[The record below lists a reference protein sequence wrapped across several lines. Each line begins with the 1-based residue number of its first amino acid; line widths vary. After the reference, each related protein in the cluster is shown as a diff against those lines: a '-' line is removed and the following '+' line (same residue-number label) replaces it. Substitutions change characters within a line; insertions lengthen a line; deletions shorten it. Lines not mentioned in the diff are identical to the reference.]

1 MNCFSDLSTI
11 YLCLFG
17 FVLKKKK
24 KICECDLLFFFSKV
38 QSQKIA
44 FTKNVTLHDSTMSV
58 SSAFS
63 GHSSRVSIKCSGC
76 KEQIPSAQKRAHDKA
91 CVARE
96 RERVVCDRCGKTVM
110 RSSFGGH
117 LVSKSCLDVWWA
129 DQRAHSSSRDDEPN
143 RQQEHEHEQEQEQGD
158 EDALQNMNVQIVAM
172 RRQVEKAARQ
182 KRPIF
187 VLQNSERN

>member
-1 MNCFSDLSTI
+1 M
-11 YLCLFG
+11 
-17 FVLKKKK
+17 
-24 KICECDLLFFFSKV
+24 
-38 QSQKIA
+38 
-44 FTKNVTLHDSTMSV
+44 
-58 SSAFS
+58 
-63 GHSSRVSIKCSGC
+63 
-76 KEQIPSAQKRAHDKA
+76 
-91 CVARE
+91 
-96 RERVVCDRCGKTVM
+96 
-110 RSSFGGH
+110 
-117 LVSKSCLDVWWA
+117 SKSCLDVWWA